1 MSSLTLAIMT
11 LWETSDASG
20 QSALPRASGQDPP
33 AGGRSTDPRD
43 YPAGRSE
50 YALRDVA
57 TLTAK
62 ASAAGPA
69 AGIYAAR
76 C

>member
-1 MSSLTLAIMT
+1 MT
-11 LWETSDASG
+11 LQVKVLSRG
-20 QSALPRASGQDPP
+20 QRVKTHPRVRP
-33 AGGRSTDPRD
+33 GGRSTDPRD
-43 YPAGRSE
+43 YPVGRSE

-69 AGIYAAR
+69 VGIHAAR